1 MATPVRTQYLEMKAR
16 HPDAILLFRM
26 GDFYE
31 TFDDDARIA
40 ARDLEIVLTQR
51 DMGQGEVV
59 PLAGIPY
66 HALDGYLAKL
76 IRKGHRVAICEQT
89 SEPDGRKLVDRDI
102 VRVVSPGT
110 VIEPGLLEAGAN
122 NYLAAVAVGDAPTAS
137 GQAMAGIAYV
147 DVTTGE
153 FGATE
158 VALADAPQELAR
170 LAPAEVL
177 VAESVAQATA
187 AGLFPADAGPTIT
200 RRAPSVF
207 SKRRLLDHFG
217 AASAEAFGIEDM
229 PLAAAAAGAIVGYLD
244 ETHRA
249 SLVQLRGLRAYSTA
263 GFMVLD
269 QQTRRNLELFEGG
282 RWGSREQSLLAVLD
296 LTETPMGARALRRW
310 LGQPLLDLA
319 ELRERQDAVAWAH
332 EGGVRRQHLQDALK
346 QVADVERAVH
356 RIGAGVA
363 IPREVVA
370 LRRSLEQVPVLN
382 ALVDE
387 GGGPAWLAAGLAP
400 CEGVVSLIADAIEDD
415 PQGDV
420 GGGRVVRAGFSAEL
434 DELRSASQD
443 ARTYIAG
450 LERRERERTGIPNLK
465 VGYNR
470 VFGYYLEVTNS
481 HLARVPEE
489 YVRRQTLTNAERY
502 YTPELKEYESRVL
515 NAGERMEELEGTL
528 YREVCGRITASAAE
542 VMSTAGALASL
553 DVLVALAEAAVR
565 HGYVRPELD
574 DPQADPGQASELV
587 IRGGRHPVVE
597 RFLPAGSFV
606 PNDTVLS
613 TDDEQLVILTGPN
626 MAGKSTYLRQVA
638 LIVLMA
644 QIGSFVPA
652 DEARVGLVDRIF
664 TRVGIQDDLA
674 AGQSTFMVEMLET
687 AAILHQATKRSLV
700 ILDEIGRGTSTY
712 DGLSIAQAVA
722 EHLHN
727 DPHLGCRTLFATHYH
742 ELTQLA
748 GRLPRVRNYNVV
760 VAEEGGD
767 VVFLH
772 RIAPGGA
779 DRSYGVHVA
788 QLAGL
793 PKPVIERAR
802 GLLAALEAEP
812 QAVGRRRGQKSRR
825 LPGGPVQA
833 DLGLFAAAAQDPA
846 ALEALRSL
854 DLDALTPIEALLKLA
869 ELQRLAGGE

>member
-31 TFDDDARIA
+31 TFDEDARIV
-40 ARDLEIVLTQR
+40 ARDMEIVLTQR
-51 DMGQGEVV
+51 DMGGGEIV

-122 NYLAAVAVGDAPTAS
+122 NYLAAVALGDAR
-137 GQAMAGIAYV
+137 AGIAYV

-177 VAESVAQATA
+177 VAEAAGEGPA
-187 AGLFPADAGPTIT
+187 AGLFPAEAGIT
-200 RRAPSVF
+200 VTTRAPSAF
-207 SKRRLLDHFG
+207 GQAPARRRLLDHFG
-217 AASAEAFGIEDM
+217 AASLESFGIEGR
-229 PLAAAAAGAIVGYLD
+229 PLAAAAAGAIVDYLG
-244 ETHRA
+244 ETHQA
-249 SLVQLRGLRAYSTA
+249 SLAQLRGLRAYSTT

-269 QQTRRNLELFEGG
+269 AQTRRNLELFEGG

-296 LTETPMGARALRRW
+296 LTETPMGARLLRRW
-310 LGQPLLDLA
+310 LGQPLLDLGG
-319 ELRERQDAVAWAH
+319 LRERHEAVGWLH
-332 EGGVRRQHLQDALK
+332 EGGVRRQRLQDALK
-346 QVADVERAVH
+346 AVADVERALH

-370 LRRSLEQVPVLN
+370 LRRSLEQVP
-382 ALVDE
+382 ALAELVGE
-387 GGGPAWLAAGLAP
+387 PGGPPSLAAGLAP
-400 CEGVVSLIADAIEDD
+400 CEGVVSLIAGAIEDE

-420 GGGRVVRAGFSAEL
+420 GGGRVVRAGFSGEL

-443 ARTYIAG
+443 ARSYIAG
-450 LERRERERTGIPNLK
+450 LERRERERTGIANLK
-465 VGYNR
+465 VGYNK
-470 VFGYYLEVTNS
+470 VFGYYLEVTNP

-515 NAGERMEELEGTL
+515 NAGERMEELEGAL
-528 YREVCGRITASAAE
+528 YREVCGQIAASAAE
-542 VMSTAGALASL
+542 VMATAGALATL

-565 HGYVRPELD
+565 YGYVRPELED
-574 DPQADPGQASELV
+574 GPALEIS
-587 IRGGRHPVVE
+587 GGRHPVVE
-597 RFLPAGSFV
+597 RFLPSGSFV

-638 LIVLMA
+638 LIALMA
-644 QIGSFVPA
+644 QVGSFVPA
-652 DEARVGLVDRIF
+652 DSARVGLVDRIF

-674 AGQSTFMVEMLET
+674 AGQSTFMVEMVET
-687 AAILHQATKRSLV
+687 AAILHQATRRSLV

-748 GRLPRVRNYNVV
+748 NRLPRVRNYNVV

-779 DRSYGVHVA
+779 DRSYGVYVA

-793 PKPVIERAR
+793 PRPVIQRAR
-802 GLLAALEAEP
+802 DLLASHEAEP
-812 QAVGRRRGQKSRR
+812 KAGGGRRGLKKRR

-833 DLGLFAAAAQDPA
+833 DLGLFAAAAENPA
-846 ALEALRSL
+846 ALEELRSL
-854 DLDALTPIEALLKLA
+854 DLDALTPIEALVKLA
-869 ELQRLAGGE
+869 ELQRQARGE